1 MTSQVRPP
9 SVRGKASNP
18 WRREENLYPAAARTW
33 QPKVFIKTFGCQMN
47 LRDSEVITGLLLESG
62 FEVLDNLEREAEA
75 VLLVTCSVRQHAEDK
90 VWSEIGRLAKLAPKP
105 VIGLVGCM
113 AENYKDA
120 AFKRMPGI
128 DLVVG
133 TNNIGEIPG
142 LLKDIFR
149 ERRETKDERRLLAVN
164 KIKRDEFVYE
174 PAFRQEKDR
183 CFVVI
188 SEGCDNFC
196 SYCVVPYVR
205 GRLRHRQPGN
215 ILKEVESCVEKGIK
229 SITLLGQNVNA
240 YSYKDVD
247 FIKLLELVNPIK
259 GLKEFAFVTSHP
271 RDASRRLF
279 EAMAGLDKLKKSLHL
294 PFQSGSNRILEL
306 MKRGYTREHYLHLA
320 GEYRKIVPEGA
331 LTTDII
337 VGFPGE
343 TEVDFRQTLLLIEEA
358 RFNSAYIFK
367 YSPRG
372 PAAASKLKDDV
383 PKQEKERRH
392 KILLETQKGISK
404 ELKV

>member
-1 MTSQVRPP
+1 MPNQEPKKSY
-9 SVRGKASNP
+9 KFFA
-18 WRREENLYPAAARTW
+18 
-33 QPKVFIKTFGCQMN
+33 PKVFIRTFGCQMN
-47 LRDSEVITGLLLESG
+47 LRDSEVITGLLLEGG
-62 FEVLDNLEREAEA
+62 FGITEEEKQADA
-75 VLLVTCSVRQHAEDK
+75 VLFVTCSVRQHAEDK
-90 VWSEIGRLAKLAPKP
+90 VWSEIGRIVKKGQSPSGTVP

-149 ERRETKDERRLLAVN
+149 ERRETRDERLGTKDEGRRTKDEGCFLAVS
-164 KIKRDEFVYE
+164 KRERDEFVYA

-259 GLKEFAFVTSHP
+259 GLKEFSFVTSHP
-271 RDASRRLF
+271 KDASAGMFL
-279 EAMAGLDKLKKSLHL
+279 AMAELDKLKKSLHL

-343 TEVDFRQTLLLIEEA
+343 TEVDFPQFLLLIEEA
-358 RFNSAYIFK
+358 HFNSAYIFK
-367 YSPRG
+367 HSPRA

-383 PKQEKERRH
+383 PK
-392 KILLETQKGISK
+392 
-404 ELKV
+404 